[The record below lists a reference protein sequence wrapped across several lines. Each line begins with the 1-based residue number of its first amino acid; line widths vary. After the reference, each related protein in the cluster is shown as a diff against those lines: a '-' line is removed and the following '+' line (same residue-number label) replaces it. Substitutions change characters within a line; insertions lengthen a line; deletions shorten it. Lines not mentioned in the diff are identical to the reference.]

1 MWMVCGWFGWFV
13 DVVDVVDV
21 LDVLDDSDVET
32 YHENHETFR
41 EKFKMGHHLPRAA
54 MGASFTELQ
63 AYATY

>member
-1 MWMVCGWFGWFV
+1 MVCGWFGWFV
-13 DVVDVVDV
+13 DVVDVLDV
-21 LDVLDDSDVET
+21 LDDLDDLDDSDVET
-32 YHENHETFR
+32 YHETFR